1 MFYNLTMLSL
11 LKSCAGRLA
20 IESLP
25 RALRAIKVVFGFT
38 LLLVGIALTVLPGP
52 AIVVI
57 PVALAILAS
66 EFVWAR
72 KLLDRFK
79 GQIKGGAYPYGWFSR
94 NWESLKFALRRRR

>member
-1 MFYNLTMLSL
+1 MFYNLIMLSL
-11 LKSCAGRLA
+11 LKSFAGRLA

-25 RALRAIKVVFGFT
+25 RALRAVKVVLGFT
-38 LLLVGIALTVLPGP
+38 LLLVGIALIVLPGP
-52 AIVVI
+52 AVVVI

-66 EFVWAR
+66 EFVWAK

-79 GQIKGGAYPYGWFSR
+79 SRINGGAYPHGWFSR